1 VKNRIVGIVLAALMV
16 VSVASVS
23 AAADDFKRYSV
34 GVQMMYLT
42 PDTDCSFTESVGI
55 GVSAEDTMTGGL
67 TLEYFVTPNFS
78 AELVAAVAHVD
89 LQLNN
94 NHLSGGEAWLL
105 PPSLYV
111 KYHPMPQW
119 KISPYVGIGVD
130 WVYAW
135 DEKLNVTGTDVDL
148 DIEDSFGWAAKVGAD
163 IKITENLY
171 ANFDVM
177 YLNNETE
184 MNSDALGLSGTDLDI
199 KVWSYNIGMKYR
211 F

>member
-1 VKNRIVGIVLAALMV
+1 
-16 VSVASVS
+16 
-23 AAADDFKRYSV
+23 
-34 GVQMMYLT
+34 
-42 PDTDCSFTESVGI
+42 
-55 GVSAEDTMTGGL
+55 MTGGL

-78 AELVAAVAHVD
+78 AELVAAIAHVD
-89 LQLNN
+89 LQLNDN
-94 NHLSGGEAWLL
+94 KMSGGEAWLL

-119 KISPYVGIGVD
+119 KISPYVGVGVD

-135 DEKLNVTGTDVDL
+135 DETVNITGTDYAL
-148 DIEDSFGWAAKVGAD
+148 DIEDSFGWAAKAGAD

-171 ANFDVM
+171 ANIDIM

-184 MNSDALGLSGTDLDI
+184 ASIGGGDDIDVDL

>member
-1 VKNRIVGIVLAALMV
+1 MKNRIVGIVLAVLMV
-16 VSVASVS
+16 VSFASVS

-34 GVQMMYLT
+34 GVQMMYL
-42 PDTDCSFTESVGI
+42 DTDVDDVLGV
-55 GVSAEDTMTGGL
+55 VSAEDTMTGGL
-67 TLEYFVTPNFS
+67 TLEYFITPNFS

-89 LQLNN
+89 LNVSDN
-94 NHLSGGEAWLL
+94 AIGDGEAWLL
-105 PPSLYV
+105 PPSLYI

-135 DEKLNVTGTDVDL
+135 DENIRTGDGALVDL
-148 DIEDSFGWAAKVGAD
+148 DIEDSFGWAAKAGAD

-171 ANFDVM
+171 FNVDVM

-184 MNSDALGLSGTDLDI
+184 MNIDALDVSGADLDI
-199 KVWSYNIGMKYR
+199 KVWSYNVGMKYR

>member
-1 VKNRIVGIVLAALMV
+1 MKNRILGIVLAAMMV
-16 VSVASVS
+16 VSVASVC
-23 AAADDFKRYSV
+23 AAEDFQRYSV
-34 GVQMMYLT
+34 GIQMMYLN
-42 PDTDCSFTESVGI
+42 PDVDEVLGA
-55 GVSAEDTMTGGL
+55 VSASDEMTGGL
-67 TLEYFVTPNFS
+67 TLEYFFTPNFS
-78 AELVAAVAHVD
+78 TELVAAVSNVD
-89 LQLNN
+89 VKV
-94 NHLSGGEAWLL
+94 GGATVGSAWLL

-119 KISPYVGIGVD
+119 KISPYVGVGVD

-135 DEKLNVTGTDVDL
+135 DEELDGLGADL

-163 IKITENLY
+163 IKVTKNLVF
-171 ANFDVM
+171 NVDVM

-184 MNSDALGLSGTDLDI
+184 MNIDALGISGADFDL

>member
-1 VKNRIVGIVLAALMV
+1 MKNRILGIVLAAMMV
-16 VSVASVS
+16 VSVASVC
-23 AAADDFKRYSV
+23 AAEDFQRYSV
-34 GVQMMYLT
+34 GVQMMFLN
-42 PDTDCSFTESVGI
+42 PDLDENTLGV
-55 GVSAEDTMTGGL
+55 VSAGDEMTGGL
-67 TLEYFVTPNFS
+67 TLEYFFTPNFS
-78 AELVAAVAHVD
+78 TELVAAVSNVD
-89 LQLNN
+89 VKVAGATVG
-94 NHLSGGEAWLL
+94 SAWLL

-119 KISPYVGIGVD
+119 KISPYVGVGVD

-135 DEKLNVTGTDVDL
+135 DEELDVLGADL

-171 ANFDVM
+171 ANVDVM
-177 YLNNETE
+177 YLNNQTE
-184 MNSDALGLSGTDLDI
+184 YNIDAAGISGADLDI